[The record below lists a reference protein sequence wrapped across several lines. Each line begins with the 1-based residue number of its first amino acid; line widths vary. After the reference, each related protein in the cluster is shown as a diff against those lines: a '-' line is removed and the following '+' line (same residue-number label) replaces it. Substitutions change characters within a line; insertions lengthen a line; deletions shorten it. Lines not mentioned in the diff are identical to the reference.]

1 MLASAAAVSVAA
13 TEVAVWLVCVIPVA
27 VMNVTVTELAVWL
40 VMVTSVAVVSVAA
53 TEVAVCVVWVTP
65 VAVMDVWVIELWV
78 WLVMVMS
85 VAVVSAAVTEVAV
98 WVVSVPAVAVVAVWV
113 RHGHEIHNLGCVH
126 LESAHLK
133 FYNLRSANLRSA
145 NLRHANL
152 RSMYFRFTNLGRQLP
167 FPQAAVLTMRRAL
180 FHCRRLQTLRDN
192 RLSRS
197 TPAIDLTGVDGSTTP
212 FIASHLRKVVADA
225 SLRVVTKAVGPET
238 EVAWKD
244 RRPAKDDA
252 ESRPWHLPS
261 HPHSRALGRLTTVV
275 TLRRL
280 DDGRTYAVCN
290 GWNCQRFLSPCSCL
304 AHVYPGPL
312 HKEDLHPSLLLSH
325 VAGAAGQTGG
335 PEANAGMLVGENR
348 LDRFGCPPAM
358 RLESSVDILA
368 AAQGQGAEAGDTELG
383 AVDPAMFGDDGDDDC
398 DDGLGVAN
406 EEDTEET
413 GSSSKAAAAAG
424 TVSCGQLNEACA
436 AAIRAAGDRA
446 DLKQRLLELVN
457 DATAT
462 IRDLAVDVDA
472 GGNLQEADL
481 LFGSS
486 SNCHKLGQGK

>member
-1 MLASAAAVSVAA
+1 
-13 TEVAVWLVCVIPVA
+13 
-27 VMNVTVTELAVWL
+27 
-40 VMVTSVAVVSVAA
+40 
-53 TEVAVCVVWVTP
+53 
-65 VAVMDVWVIELWV
+65 
-78 WLVMVMS
+78 
-85 VAVVSAAVTEVAV
+85 
-98 WVVSVPAVAVVAVWV
+98 
-113 RHGHEIHNLGCVH
+113 
-126 LESAHLK
+126 
-133 FYNLRSANLRSA
+133 
-145 NLRHANL
+145 
-152 RSMYFRFTNLGRQLP
+152 
-167 FPQAAVLTMRRAL
+167 
-180 FHCRRLQTLRDN
+180 
-192 RLSRS
+192 
-197 TPAIDLTGVDGSTTP
+197 
-212 FIASHLRKVVADA
+212 
-225 SLRVVTKAVGPET
+225 
-238 EVAWKD
+238 
-244 RRPAKDDA
+244 
-252 ESRPWHLPS
+252 
-261 HPHSRALGRLTTVV
+261 
-275 TLRRL
+275 
-280 DDGRTYAVCN
+280 
-290 GWNCQRFLSPCSCL
+290 
-304 AHVYPGPL
+304 
-312 HKEDLHPSLLLSH
+312 
-325 VAGAAGQTGG
+325 
-335 PEANAGMLVGENR
+335 MLVGENR

-413 GSSSKAAAAAG
+413 GSSGKAAAAAAG